1 MYPQTH
7 VYFAEMIL
15 DGQSDEIT
23 LGSILPDMLNGRGI
37 NHYDSHSKGS
47 EIFCFLKQYQTL
59 LDFGKAVLTHGF
71 VPKGLDYYGDEKYL
85 DYEKGYCFEK
95 ARPFVLDTVEACNIP
110 PEMGWWKA
118 HNIVEMG
125 IELIVSSSGDY
136 SEKIKSVFTN
146 HSLISEVDEMLCELL
161 KLDNYDFLKRVKRFT
176 GLIEIEKAGAFSL
189 AEKYRLQMHFRHQ
202 VEIDTKKV
210 ASLIERAAES
220 VYDELQDFFKTV
232 AGLVKNNIHALVA
245 QECSRPE
252 K

>member
-1 MYPQTH
+1 M
-7 VYFAEMIL
+7 
-15 DGQSDEIT
+15 
-23 LGSILPDMLNGRGI
+23 
-37 NHYDSHSKGS
+37 
-47 EIFCFLKQYQTL
+47 
-59 LDFGKAVLTHGF
+59 
-71 VPKGLDYYGDEKYL
+71 
-85 DYEKGYCFEK
+85 
-95 ARPFVLDTVEACNIP
+95 DTVEACNIP

-176 GLIEIEKAGAFSL
+176 GLIEMEKAGAFSL